1 MSVQLRLLPG
11 AISDLFAQTSS
22 SKKITLADR
31 YGLLAA
37 LLEDSITEEE
47 RASIDRVLYSL
58 YRRRMQVVSEISA
71 LSSPSSS
78 SLITPSIGGS
88 KELDRITGLRKPS
101 VVSRPA
107 HSPSQSSDQ
116 SLKTPQLHREPVRR

>member
-78 SLITPSIGGS
+78 SLITPSIVEV
-88 KELDRITGLRKPS
+88 KN
-101 VVSRPA
+101 
-107 HSPSQSSDQ
+107 
-116 SLKTPQLHREPVRR
+116 

>member
-58 YRRRMQVVSEISA
+58 YRRRMQVVSELSA
-71 LSSPSSS
+71 LSSPSSP
-78 SLITPSIGGS
+78 SLITPSIVAS
-88 KELDRITGLRKPS
+88 KDLDRITGLRKPS
-101 VVSRPA
+101 VVSTLA